1 MGIKHNSTNKKRAV
15 ADAVKGMKDSKLDS
29 AANFMSRKNNDIEVG
44 SMKDM
49 ERAVLDSQ
57 RALEN
62 SRAARDEAA
71 AMVLANSPSSGI
83 PAELRDPL
91 MKTAEGKNLND
102 HTRAIKTREAL
113 AASPLSRPQAVLE
126 EDQKHEMAG
135 RAGQSAGEAA
145 ANDYAQKIADM
156 KKIPALE
163 RAELLRKATAI
174 GKDSGYAAGAKQY
187 SEDEGA
193 RVGRNAAIVAV
204 AHMIAD
210 QLQVSVEELLKGANA
225 DILAIT
231 RESISGNTLAAKESE
246 KEAVAGAM
254 DDAKE
259 KIKKKFEAK
268 KEQAEAEAE
277 ERAEAEALMSPE
289 EKKLAEKAEKKAGE
303 AVAKL
308 DKEQK
313 EEENKINQAA
323 ASAGVAATGPSDS
336 GNIVTEGSGMGR
348 DKSDN
353 SGTSDDETSNADS
366 SGSGSSDG
374 AEDSAGSD
382 EAGNE
387 GSDAGSGEGSDEGSD
402 AGSDDGSD
410 ESAGSGEQN
419 EG

>member
-91 MKTAEGKNLND
+91 MKSAEGKNLND
-102 HTRAIKTREAL
+102 HNRAIKTREAL

-145 ANDYAQKIADM
+145 ANDYAQKIAEM

-163 RAELLRKATAI
+163 RAELLKKATAI

-193 RVGRNAAIVAV
+193 RVGRNAAIAAV

-225 DILAIT
+225 GILAIT

-254 DDAKE
+254 GDAKE
-259 KIKKKFEAK
+259 KIKKKFEAN
-268 KEQAEAEAE
+268 AE

-289 EKKLAEKAEKKAGE
+289 EKKAAKNAEKKANE
-303 AVAKL
+303 AV
-308 DKEQK
+308 
-313 EEENKINQAA
+313 
-323 ASAGVAATGPSDS
+323 
-336 GNIVTEGSGMGR
+336 
-348 DKSDN
+348 
-353 SGTSDDETSNADS
+353 
-366 SGSGSSDG
+366 
-374 AEDSAGSD
+374 
-382 EAGNE
+382 
-387 GSDAGSGEGSDEGSD
+387 
-402 AGSDDGSD
+402 
-410 ESAGSGEQN
+410 
-419 EG
+419 

>member
-174 GKDSGYAAGAKQY
+174 G
-187 SEDEGA
+187 
-193 RVGRNAAIVAV
+193 
-204 AHMIAD
+204 
-210 QLQVSVEELLKGANA
+210 
-225 DILAIT
+225 

-246 KEAVAGAM
+246 KEAVADAV

-268 KEQAEAEAE
+268 KEEAEANAE

-289 EKKLAEKAEKKAGE
+289 EKKAAKNAEKKANE

-313 EEENKINQAA
+313 EEEAKVNQAA
-323 ASAGVAATGPSDS
+323 ASAGVAATGTSDS

-348 DKSDN
+348 DNSDN

-366 SGSGSSDG
+366 SGSGSSDE
-374 AEDSAGSD
+374 AEESAGSD

-419 EG
+419 EGSDEDSSSSGEEQN